1 MARETRPAPEGAAVL
16 SALAEVIEQR
26 RQADPE
32 QSYVA
37 KLHARGLDEM
47 LKKLGEES
55 AETIIAAKNDDR
67 DALVSE
73 MADLWF
79 HALVVLA
86 AHDCHPDDVLAELAR
101 RFGLSGVAE
110 KAARERSGQRSDKSA
125 NN

>member
-1 MARETRPAPEGAAVL
+1 MSGTPDRPEGAEVL
-16 SALAEVIEQR
+16 RALAKAIEER

-37 KLHARGLDEM
+37 RLHARGLDEI

-55 AETIIAAKNDDR
+55 AETLIAAKNDDA

-79 HALVVLA
+79 HALVVLSA
-86 AHDCHPDDVLAELAR
+86 RGRHPDDVLAELAR
-101 RFGLSGVAE
+101 RFGISGVAE
-110 KAARERSGQRSDKSA
+110 KAARTQAGQRSDRAEK
-125 NN
+125 

>member
-1 MARETRPAPEGAAVL
+1 MTESAPNHPAGAEVL
-16 SALAEVIEQR
+16 AALAEVIEQR

-55 AETIIAAKNDDR
+55 AETLIAAKNDDT

-86 AHDCHPDDVLAELAR
+86 ARGRHPDDVLDELAR

-110 KAARERSGQRSDKSA
+110 KAARETSGRRSDH
-125 NN
+125 

>member
-1 MARETRPAPEGAAVL
+1 MTGSPADRSAGAEVL
-16 SALAEVIEQR
+16 ALLAEVIEQR
-26 RQADPE
+26 RQADPD

-37 KLHARGLDEM
+37 KLHARGLDAM

-55 AETIIAAKNDDR
+55 AETLIAAKNEDT

-79 HALVVLA
+79 HALVVLVA
-86 AHDCHPDDVLAELAR
+86 RGRHPDDVLDELAR

-110 KAARERSGQRSDKSA
+110 KAGRTRDGQRSDK
-125 NN
+125 

>member
-1 MARETRPAPEGAAVL
+1 MAGRASDARAGAELL

-55 AETIIAAKNDDR
+55 AETIIAGKNDDS

-79 HALVVLA
+79 HSLIVLA
-86 AHDCHPDDVLAELAR
+86 ARGRHPDDVLDELAR
-101 RFGLSGVAE
+101 RFGLSGIAE
-110 KAARERSGQRSDKSA
+110 KAARRASGQRSDK
-125 NN
+125 NDK

>member
-1 MARETRPAPEGAAVL
+1 MGAPTTGPDTPEILA
-16 SALAEVIEQR
+16 ALAEVIEQR

-37 KLHARGLDEM
+37 RLHARGLDEM
-47 LKKLGEES
+47 LKKLGEEAS
-55 AETIIAAKNDDR
+55 ETIIAGKNEDT

-79 HALVVLA
+79 HALVVLVA
-86 AHDCHPDDVLAELAR
+86 RGRHPDDVMAELAR

-110 KAARERSGQRSDKSA
+110 KAGRTHSGRRSDK
-125 NN
+125 

>member
-1 MARETRPAPEGAAVL
+1 MLR
-16 SALAEVIEQR
+16 ALASAIEER

-37 KLHARGLDEM
+37 KLHARGLDEI

-55 AETIIAAKNDDR
+55 AETLIAAKNDDT

-79 HALVVLA
+79 HALVVLSA
-86 AHDCHPDDVLAELAR
+86 RGRHPDDVLAELAR
-101 RFGLSGVAE
+101 RFGISGIAE
-110 KAARERSGQRSDKSA
+110 KVARTQAGQRSDRAEK
-125 NN
+125 